1 MGMVQI
7 VIDKKLLK
15 KAAEMAA
22 LCDHVYFRKGEETPP
37 AGWQIVQRSDALLG
51 HHSNFFGALYAR
63 ENPETGKK
71 DYVFAF
77 RGSDGN
83 DLKANFAIAQGKLPK
98 QFTHA
103 MDFIYKACDA
113 EGITPK
119 DTEVTGH
126 SLGGY
131 LARAIGVTVDVRKV
145 YAFAGPGPS
154 EKTRQY
160 LDTLVPKNALPNDRI
175 IHFRSKH
182 DVIGLWGLEEKITIE
197 MDTKDHH
204 HAIKS
209 IRNYLDEKL
218 HPDASER
225 TPLKIKEGFLTRVFN
240 KVSKAVA
247 SCATLRVALRNLFK
261 HADPSRENRED
272 IRIVPLSKPRTPVLV
287 YA

>member
-1 MGMVQI
+1 MTKV

-15 KAAEMAA
+15 SAAEKAA
-22 LCDHVYFRKGEETPP
+22 LSDHVYFRKGEETPP
-37 AGWQIVQRSDALLG
+37 DGWQIVQRSDQLLG

-63 ENPETGKK
+63 ENHDTGKK
-71 DYVFAF
+71 EYVFAF

-98 QFTHA
+98 QFAHA
-103 MDFIYKACDA
+103 MDFLYKACDA

-131 LARAIGVTVDVRKV
+131 LARAVGVTADVKKV

-154 EKTRQY
+154 EKTRAY
-160 LDTLVPKNALPNDRI
+160 LNQLVPKNSLPNDKI
-175 IHFRSKH
+175 IHIRSKH

-197 MDTKDHH
+197 LDTKKNH
-204 HAIKS
+204 HAIKAL
-209 IRNYLDEKL
+209 RNYLDKKL
-218 HPDASER
+218 HPDDPAR
-225 TPLKIKEGFLTRVFN
+225 VPLKVKTGFLEGIFN

-247 SCATLRVALRNLFK
+247 SCNTLRIALRNLFK
-261 HADPSRENRED
+261 HADPSRENRD
-272 IRIVPLSKPRTPVLV
+272 GIRIIPLVQPRSQP
-287 YA
+287 AFA

>member
-1 MGMVQI
+1 MTKI

-15 KAAEMAA
+15 SAAEKAA
-22 LCDHVYFRKGEETPP
+22 LCDHVYLRKGAGTPP
-37 AGWQIVQRSDALLG
+37 DGWLMVQRSDELLG

-63 ENPETGKK
+63 ENPDSGKK
-71 DYVFAF
+71 EYVFAF

-98 QFTHA
+98 QFAHA
-103 MDFIYKACDA
+103 LDFVYKACDT

-131 LARAIGVTVDVRKV
+131 LARAIGVTVDVKKV

-154 EKTRQY
+154 EKTRAY
-160 LDTLVPKNALPNDRI
+160 LNQLVPKNALPNDRI
-175 IHFRSKH
+175 IHIRSKH
-182 DVIGLWGLEEKITIE
+182 DVIGLWGLEEKVTLE
-197 MDTKDHH
+197 LDTKKNH
-204 HAIKS
+204 HAIKEL
-209 IRNYLDEKL
+209 RNYIDKKL
-218 HPDASER
+218 HPDDPDR
-225 TPLKIKEGFLTRVFN
+225 VPLKVKAGFLERAFN

-261 HADPSRENRED
+261 HADPSRENRDD
-272 IRIVPLSKPRTPVLV
+272 IRIIPLATPRTQP
-287 YA
+287 AFA